1 MEQDQCSANPYCWL
15 VKKNRLHEY
24 LFQIF
29 NIKVVFILVKVK
41 EAAVEIPTPNT
52 SGGVYIPP
60 TRRLQSAGGS
70 SSSSSAASKS
80 RTGWKKSCVKKD
92 ILFKH

>member
-1 MEQDQCSANPYCWL
+1 MLSQPLLL
-15 VKKNRLHEY
+15 VSLEKPINMNNCD
-24 LFQIF
+24 IF
-29 NIKVVFILVKVK
+29 LTLEMLFILVKVK

-80 RTGWKKSCVKKD
+80 RAGSRKSCV
-92 ILFKH
+92 